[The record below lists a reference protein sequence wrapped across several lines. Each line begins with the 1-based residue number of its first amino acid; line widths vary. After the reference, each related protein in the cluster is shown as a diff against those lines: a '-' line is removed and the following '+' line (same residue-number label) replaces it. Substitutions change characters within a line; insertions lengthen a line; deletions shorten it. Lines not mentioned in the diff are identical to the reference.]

1 VTKSQ
6 EPSVTPL
13 RVGIADIQAM
23 ALVGG
28 ALCLDFTNTI
38 TARGSPGEKEYL
50 CSSGHLLAWGR
61 RAGIGAEIDLPET
74 LPAALLPRAKALRE
88 ALHVLFAGGDALT
101 ELNAWLAP
109 ALGHR
114 RLGPGYAW
122 RWVATAD
129 PARILWP
136 VALSAAELLASG
148 DAGKVRACAGE
159 GCGWL
164 FLDRSK
170 NRSRRWCEMAV
181 CGNRAK
187 ARARRAR
194 AQVCTGN

>member
-1 VTKSQ
+1 
-6 EPSVTPL
+6 
-13 RVGIADIQAM
+13 M

-50 CSSGHLLAWGR
+50 RSSAHLLAWAR

-74 LPAALLPRAKALRE
+74 LPAALLPRAKALRG
-88 ALHVLFAGGDALT
+88 ALHVLFAGGDALAD
-101 ELNAWLAP
+101 LNAWLAP

-122 RWVATAD
+122 CWAHTKD
-129 PARILWP
+129 PGRILWP
-136 VALSAAELLASG
+136 VAVSAAELLASG

-164 FLDRSK
+164 FLDRTK
-170 NRSRRWCEMAV
+170 NGSRRWCEMAV

-194 AQVCTGN
+194 SRGGMGN